1 MKKITSQSGFTLIEI
16 VAYFTIT
23 SMFLFAISIFALQI
37 IDTSGLS
44 KNINEIQYS
53 GNFLSDKFIEK
64 IHAASSIDTGNS
76 IFDNDAGK
84 LILNGAVNISF
95 YFENNNIY
103 MKEGNETP
111 IKLNSNTT
119 DITNL
124 RFHKISASKTPD
136 QVVID
141 SEMKAM
147 SNISNLSHTYQFHL
161 SVSLRK

>member
-16 VAYFTIT
+16 VAYFAIT
-23 SMFLFAISIFALQI
+23 STFLFAISVFALQI
-37 IDTSGLS
+37 VDTSGLS

-64 IHAASSIDTGNS
+64 IHEASSIDVGTS

-84 LILNGAVNISF
+84 LVLNGTVNISF

-111 IKLNSNTT
+111 IKLNSNAT
-119 DITNL
+119 DITKL
-124 RFHKISASKTPD
+124 RFHRISALKTPD
-136 QVVID
+136 QIVID
-141 SEMKAM
+141 SEIKAM
-147 SNISNLSHTYQFHL
+147 SNISNLSHTYPFHL